1 MILIVLVLILFLILP
16 FSVMLWAVFPNNY
29 TRNKKTS
36 YKERFCILTILF
48 SKVNFIVSLLLISYS
63 IYYLIELSRAEIKGF
78 GILLATVLI
87 LMSIVTLFSYLFWI
101 ISYVYAIKFA
111 RKYGLFEDIHYLNK
125 YKIKSI
131 DWLIR

>member
-1 MILIVLVLILFLILP
+1 MILIILVTILFLILP

-48 SKVNFIVSLLLISYS
+48 SKVNFIVSLLLIPYS
-63 IYYLIELSRAEIKGF
+63 IHTLIELSVAQVKGF
-78 GILLATVLI
+78 GILLATVLALLAI
-87 LMSIVTLFSYLFWI
+87 ITLLSYLVWLV
-101 ISYVYAIKFA
+101 SYIYAIKFA
-111 RKYGLFEDIHYLNK
+111 RKNGLFEDINYLHK

-131 DWLIR
+131 DWLIK